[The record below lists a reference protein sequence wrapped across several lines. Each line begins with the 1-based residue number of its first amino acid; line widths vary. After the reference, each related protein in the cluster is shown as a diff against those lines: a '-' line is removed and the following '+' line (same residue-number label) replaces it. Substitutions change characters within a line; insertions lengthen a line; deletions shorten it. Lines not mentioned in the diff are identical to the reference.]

1 MEIKQ
6 DIRSRR
12 TRKNLCDAL
21 YDMIDEKP
29 FDEIT
34 VTKLVQR
41 AKVSRATFYLYY
53 DSIGS
58 MAKSIVSGL
67 YASFQDSVD
76 SALAMGLNF
85 KETCMVLLSQPFSD
99 GEQIA
104 AYRAMIRAG
113 CIDGGMISRGIV
125 EARKK
130 FNVFFADG
138 AGEEELDYVLEFVAG
153 GIGMSIVRWAMADN
167 SEISPEGLKS
177 ILLTVLFRYPVH
189 LDAIR
194 RK

>member
-1 MEIKQ
+1 MNTKH
-6 DIRSRR
+6 DIRSLRTQQSLRR
-12 TRKNLCDAL
+12 AL
-21 YDMIDEKP
+21 FEMIDEKP
-29 FDEIT
+29 LNEIT
-34 VTKLVQR
+34 VTRLTER
-41 AKVSRATFYLYY
+41 AGVSRATFYLYF
-53 DSIGS
+53 DSIES
-58 MAKSIVSGL
+58 MTSSIVSDL
-67 YASFQDSVD
+67 YASFMDSVD